1 MKTVWSFLFRKQVR
15 WHVPSHLTV
24 SHAEIE
30 SILSVLGNLEML
42 PSVRLHA
49 VMSRRPLWTK
59 NCRIFGRPLFFFF
72 FFPRYG
78 RLQQLSLIFVSHVS
92 VLASLRSIPPT
103 ASPLIYLVSTIPSL
117 AGRPAYFS
125 LRLDRRH
132 LVPADIYPILD
143 FTLKYSVQELF
154 RLFFEY
160 PRLRYANHGVQRRI
174 ALGPSSLQET
184 TGRER

>member
-1 MKTVWSFLFRKQVR
+1 MSSIYIVKMKTVWSFLFRKQVR

-72 FFPRYG
+72 FPAIWEIAAAFPHLCLT
-78 RLQQLSLIFVSHVS
+78 RLGFGITTEYSPNSL
-92 VLASLRSIPPT
+92 AT
-103 ASPLIYLVSTIPSL
+103 YIPSFDNPL
-117 AGRPAYFS
+117 TCRA
-125 LRLDRRH
+125 
-132 LVPADIYPILD
+132 
-143 FTLKYSVQELF
+143 
-154 RLFFEY
+154 
-160 PRLRYANHGVQRRI
+160 
-174 ALGPSSLQET
+174 SSLLFSSS
-184 TGRER
+184 

>member
-1 MKTVWSFLFRKQVR
+1 MARAFSPDGVTCRDRVHLISSWQPRDAALSQTSCRHESASPLDQELSHFRT
-15 WHVPSHLTV
+15 S
-24 SHAEIE
+24 S
-30 SILSVLGNLEML
+30 
-42 PSVRLHA
+42 
-49 VMSRRPLWTK
+49 
-59 NCRIFGRPLFFFF
+59 FFFF